1 MLGTLKNE
9 QIEDWKKYISSLVFY
24 YNSTPH
30 ETTKISPYELM
41 FGRRPK
47 LPIDIQYELVTES
60 SNPATKDYL
69 NDLTN

>member
-1 MLGTLKNE
+1 MLGTLENE
-9 QIEDWKKYISSLVFY
+9 QKEDWKKYISSLVFY
-24 YNSTPH
+24 YNRAPH

-47 LPIDIQYELVTES
+47 LPIDVQYEPVREP

-69 NDLTN
+69 K